1 MTLELRLREGDRRR
15 IPIEPGRRLVIG
27 RSSDCDV
34 ALADQSVSRRHC
46 AVEAA
51 SGALAV
57 VDLGSINGTFV
68 NGRAI
73 VSARLAPGDLLRVG
87 AVELECR
94 GEHGDAGPRR
104 TAEIGGDASS
114 IETVVSREIVPSRVG
129 WLEAA
134 ARGEERALLER
145 AQQHLTTLHA
155 VSEMLSRAHDV
166 TALSDAIVEAVL
178 EVTGADR
185 AALLIARPG
194 DAGVELASVLGPGDA
209 PFTVSRTIVAQ
220 VVGQGV
226 SVFAHDASADRR
238 FEAGAS
244 VVQQRI
250 RSVMCVP
257 LRTADAIL
265 GALYVDSLS
274 GPGRFSDADLE
285 LLAAVGN
292 QAGVALHRVRLTGD
306 LERLFLDTVRA
317 IAATVD
323 AKDGYTHRH
332 SERVAALA
340 GRIGAALGLSADA
353 LHAAELAA
361 LLHDVGKIAVPDSI
375 LNKAGRLS
383 PEEFEAIK
391 QHPALGARILGNI
404 QGPAAAAIIPGVRY
418 HHEKWDGTGY
428 PEGLTGE
435 GIPVLGRLLGVADF
449 LDALTSARAY
459 RAALPM
465 DEAVRLL
472 TEGAGTHFDPH
483 IVEVVQGLQARGE
496 LADLTE

>member
-1 MTLELRLREGDRRR
+1 MTLELRLRDGDRRR
-15 IPIEPGRRLVIG
+15 FPVEAGRCLIVG
-27 RSSDCDV
+27 RSADCDV
-34 ALADQSVSRRHC
+34 TLADQSVSRRHC

-51 SGALAV
+51 GGALAV
-57 VDLGSINGTFV
+57 TDLGSVNGTFV
-68 NGRAI
+68 NGRA
-73 VSARLAPGDLLRVG
+73 VGTSRLAPGDLLRVG
-87 AVELECR
+87 TVELECR
-94 GEHGDAGPRR
+94 GEGGGFGRRR
-104 TAEIGGDASS
+104 TAEIGGDAST
-114 IETVVSREIVPSRVG
+114 IETVVSREIVASRVG

-134 ARGEERALLER
+134 ARGEERALLDR
-145 AQQHLTTLHA
+145 AQRHLATLHA

-166 TALSDAIVEAVL
+166 AGLSDAIVETVL

-185 AALLIARPG
+185 AALLVARPD
-194 DAGVELASVLGPGDA
+194 DAGVELASALGPGDA
-209 PFTVSRTIVAQ
+209 PFTVSRTIVEQ

-226 SVFAHDASADRR
+226 SVFAHDATADPR
-238 FEAGAS
+238 FQAGAS
-244 VVQQRI
+244 VVQQRV

-274 GPGRFSDADLE
+274 GPGRFTDADLE

-292 QAGVALHRVRLTGD
+292 QAGVALHRVRLMGD

-428 PEGLTGE
+428 PEGLTG
-435 GIPVLGRLLGVADF
+435 GGHPR
-449 LDALTSARAY
+449 AR
-459 RAALPM
+459 P
-465 DEAVRLL
+465 
-472 TEGAGTHFDPH
+472 P
-483 IVEVVQGLQARGE
+483 ARRR
-496 LADLTE
+496 